1 MRYVTERL
9 EDLIAGL
16 LTAGIGIFI
25 ITEASNYKMG
35 TLVRMGPAFF
45 PTIIGVLMLI
55 LAAIM
60 LLTAR
65 PSETSQQVG
74 KDQLRGTIF
83 VAAGIIAFAYT
94 IEFSGMLLSV
104 FLAVFMSTL
113 GNRTTPILTALI
125 LAVVTSLGTWLIFC
139 VGLGLQIEAF

>member
-16 LTAGIGIFI
+16 ITAGIGIFI

-35 TLVRMGPAFF
+35 TLVRMGPAYF
-45 PTIIGVLMLI
+45 PTIIGVLMLV

-60 LLTAR
+60 LLTAH
-65 PSETSQQVG
+65 PSEAPQPVG

-113 GNRTTPILTALI
+113 GNRTTPILTALL
-125 LAVVTSLGTWLIFC
+125 LAVITSLGTWLIFC
-139 VGLGLQIEAF
+139 LGLGLQIEAF

>member
-16 LTAGIGIFI
+16 ITAGIGIFI

-35 TLVRMGPAFF
+35 TLVRMGPAYF
-45 PTIIGVLMLI
+45 PTIIGVLMLV

-60 LLTAR
+60 LLTAH
-65 PSETSQQVG
+65 PSEAPQPVG

-113 GNRTTPILTALI
+113 GNRTTPIMTALL
-125 LAVVTSLGTWLIFC
+125 LAVITSLGTWLIFC
-139 VGLGLQIEAF
+139 LGLGLQIEAF

>member
-16 LTAGIGIFI
+16 ITAGIGIFI

-35 TLVRMGPAFF
+35 TLVRMGPAYF
-45 PTIIGVLMLI
+45 PTIIGVLMLV

-60 LLTAR
+60 VLTAH
-65 PSETSQQVG
+65 PSEAPQPVG

-83 VAAGIIAFAYT
+83 VAAGVIAFAYT

-113 GNRTTPILTALI
+113 GNRTTPILTALL
-125 LAVVTSLGTWLIFC
+125 LAVITSFGTWLIFC
-139 VGLGLQIEAF
+139 LGLGLQIEAF

>member
-16 LTAGIGIFI
+16 ITAGIGIFI

-35 TLVRMGPAFF
+35 TLVRMGPAYF
-45 PTIIGVLMLI
+45 PTIIGVLMLV

-60 LLTAR
+60 LLTAH
-65 PSETSQQVG
+65 PSEAPQPVG

-113 GNRTTPILTALI
+113 GNRTTPILTALL
-125 LAVVTSLGTWLIFC
+125 LAVITSVGTWLIFC
-139 VGLGLQIEAF
+139 LGLGLQIEAF

>member
-16 LTAGIGIFI
+16 ITAGIGIFI

-35 TLVRMGPAFF
+35 TLVRMGPAYF
-45 PTIIGVLMLI
+45 PTIIGVLMLV

-60 LLTAR
+60 VLTAH
-65 PSETSQQVG
+65 PSEAPQPVG

-83 VAAGIIAFAYT
+83 VAAGVIAFAYT

-113 GNRTTPILTALI
+113 GNRTTPILTALL
-125 LAVVTSLGTWLIFC
+125 LAVITSLGTWLIFC
-139 VGLGLQIEAF
+139 LGLGLQIEAF

>member
-1 MRYVTERL
+1 MRYMTERL

-16 LTAGIGIFI
+16 ITAGIGVYI
-25 ITEASNYKMG
+25 IIEASNYKMG
-35 TLVRMGPAFF
+35 TLVRMGPAYF
-45 PTIIGVLMLI
+45 PTIIGVLMLV

-60 LLTAR
+60 LLTAH
-65 PSETSQQVG
+65 PSEAPQPVG

-113 GNRTTPILTALI
+113 GNRTTPILTALL
-125 LAVVTSLGTWLIFC
+125 LAVITSLGTWLIFC
-139 VGLGLQIEAF
+139 LGLGLQIEAF

>member
-16 LTAGIGIFI
+16 ITAGIGIFI

-35 TLVRMGPAFF
+35 TLVRMGPAYF
-45 PTIIGVLMLI
+45 PTIIGVLMLV

-60 LLTAR
+60 LLTAH
-65 PSETSQQVG
+65 PSEAPQPVG

-113 GNRTTPILTALI
+113 GNRTTPILTALL
-125 LAVVTSLGTWLIFC
+125 LAVITSLGTWLIFC
-139 VGLGLQIEAF
+139 LGLGLQIEAL